1 MGLIA
6 WFKEKIRMLF
16 KTDAEKAFG
25 VETYLSPEMDNA
37 IKLWEQL
44 EGAYDLTPPWVKGK
58 IETVKFS
65 NTIADELAKLI
76 TQNID
81 IKVQGIRA
89 GVMPEQIQKI
99 IDEYVLQKSTDFMC
113 DVAKFG
119 GVMAKWDGKGIQFL
133 RPDMFLVTDFNS
145 NGEILGAIFFSYHA
159 EGKKYYTRAEWH
171 RFEQMKRVV
180 DKSGQTEI
188 VKIYRISNKAFL
200 SVNQNE
206 IGREVPLSTTI
217 WNDISPEVEADNIER
232 LLFRYIKCPTSN
244 TIDPKSPLG
253 VPCFAN
259 CIAEFKALDTAW
271 STMQSENRKSDPMMI
286 VDQTVIMHANELGIE
301 LPEWVVNVGDLDTSN
316 GTGNSPVELWQ
327 PTLQV
332 ASRKE
337 AINFYISVIGF
348 KCGFDPG
355 YFVFDGQTIQMATAT
370 QVRVTQKRT
379 ADTVSSYRD
388 ILDRPMPNGDGRVG
402 AIHDIAYIINV
413 MLLAYGANGVIIP
426 DSENGNYEL
435 FCSFADLLAN
445 EEEDKMF
452 DYQLAQ
458 NGYMSKARFLVRH
471 LGMTEKEALAMV
483 AEAKAEQEPEEERL
497 FGEE

>member
-1 MGLIA
+1 
-6 WFKEKIRMLF
+6 MLF

-25 VETYLSPEMDNA
+25 VETYLSPEMENA

-44 EGAYDLTPPWVKGK
+44 EGAHNLKPPWVKGK
-58 IETVKFS
+58 VETIKFS

-81 IKVQGIRA
+81 IKVQGIRS
-89 GVMPEQIQKI
+89 GIMPEQMQKI
-99 IDEYVLQKSTDFMC
+99 MDEYVLRQSTDFMC
-113 DVAKFG
+113 DVVKFG

-133 RPDMFLVTDFNS
+133 RPDMFLVTEFNS

-159 EGKKYYTRAEWH
+159 EKGRYYTRAEWH
-171 RFEQMKRVV
+171 RFENGTQKNEDGESVSIRR
-180 DKSGQTEI
+180 
-188 VKIYRISNKAFL
+188 YRISNKAFL
-200 SVNQNE
+200 SNNHDDIGWE
-206 IGREVPLSTTI
+206 IPLSKTI
-217 WNDISPEVEADNIER
+217 WSDISPEVTAENIER
-232 LLFRYIKCPTSN
+232 PLFAYIKCPGSN
-244 TIDPKSPLG
+244 TIDSESPLG

-286 VDQTVIMHANELGIE
+286 VDQTVIRNATELGLE
-301 LPEWVVNVGDLDTSN
+301 LPEWVANVGTLDMSN
-316 GTGNSPVELWQ
+316 GTGGDTVQMWQ

-332 ASRKE
+332 APRKE
-337 AINFYISVIGF
+337 AINFYISIIGF

-355 YFVFDGQTIQMATAT
+355 YFVFDGQTVQMATAT

-388 ILDRPMPNGDGRVG
+388 VLDRPMPNGDGRVG

-413 MLLAYGANGVIIP
+413 MLLAYGSDGIIVP
-426 DSENGNYEL
+426 SSENGNYEL
-435 FCSFADLLAN
+435 FCQFADLLQN
-445 EEEDKMF
+445 EEEDRAF

-471 LGMTEKEALAMV
+471 MGLTEEEAIAMV
-483 AEAKAEQEPEEERL
+483 QEAQAEQQPEDDRL
-497 FGEE
+497 FGAE

>member
-1 MGLIA
+1 
-6 WFKEKIRMLF
+6 MLF
-16 KTDAEKAFG
+16 KTDIEKAFG
-25 VETYLSPEMDNA
+25 VETYLSPEMEKA

-44 EGAYDLTPPWVKGK
+44 EGAHDLAPPWVKGK
-58 IETVKFS
+58 VETIKFS

-81 IKVQGIRA
+81 IKVQGIRT
-89 GVMPEQIQKI
+89 GEMPKQMQKI
-99 IDEYVLQKSTDFMC
+99 IDEYVLQQSNDFMC

-133 RPDMFLVTDFNS
+133 RPDMFLVTEFNS

-171 RFEQMKRVV
+171 RFEGRALHLNNDGTAMPVRL
-180 DKSGQTEI
+180 
-188 VKIYRISNKAFL
+188 YRISNKAFK
-200 SVNQNE
+200 SDNKDE
-206 IGREVPLSTTI
+206 IGREVPLSQTI
-217 WNDISPEVEADNIER
+217 WSDIVPEVYAENIEKP
-232 LLFRYIKCPTSN
+232 LFCYIKCPGSN
-244 TIDPKSPLG
+244 IIDPGSPLG

-286 VDQTVIMHANELGIE
+286 VDQTVIKSANELKLE
-301 LPEWVVNVGDLDTSN
+301 LPEWVANVGTLDMSN
-316 GTGNSPVELWQ
+316 GTGGDTVQMWQ

-355 YFVFDGQTIQMATAT
+355 YFVFDGQTVQMATAT

-388 ILDRPMPNGDGRVG
+388 VLDRPMPNGDGRVG

-413 MLLAYGANGVIIP
+413 MLLAYGADGMGIP

-435 FCSFADLLAN
+435 FCSFSDLLAN
-445 EEEDKMF
+445 EEEDAVM
-452 DYQLAQ
+452 DLQLANQ
-458 NGYMSKARFLVRH
+458 GYIPKWKWLVLHR
-471 LGMTEKEALAMV
+471 GYTEAEAKKMV
-483 AEAKAEQEPEEERL
+483 AEAKSENEQGNGGL

>member
-1 MGLIA
+1 
-6 WFKEKIRMLF
+6 MLF

-25 VETYLSPEMDNA
+25 VETYLSPEMENA

-44 EGAYDLTPPWVKGK
+44 EGAHNLTPPWVKGK
-58 IETVKFS
+58 VETIKFS

-81 IKVQGIRA
+81 IKVE
-89 GVMPEQIQKI
+89 GVRSGAMPEQM
-99 IDEYVLQKSTDFMC
+99 QKSIDDYFKKNATEIMC

-119 GVMAKWDGKGIQFL
+119 GVMIKWGRNGIDKM
-133 RPDMFLVTDFNS
+133 RPNRFLVTEYES
-145 NGEILGAIFFSYHA
+145 NKDILGCIFFFCHQN
-159 EGKKYYTRAEWH
+159 GKKIYTRAEWN
-171 RFEQMKRVV
+171 RFEEI
-180 DKSGQTEI
+180 TETNKETGETET
-188 VKIYRISNKAFL
+188 VKVYRISNKAFL
-200 SVNQNE
+200 SDNPNE
-206 IGREVPLSTTI
+206 IGREVPLSSTI
-217 WNDISPEVEADNIER
+217 WKEIKEEMTIPNIKKP
-232 LLFRYIKCPTSN
+232 LFCYIKCPTRN
-244 TIDPKSPLG
+244 TIDPDSPLG
-253 VPCFAN
+253 VPCFTN

-286 VDQTVIMHANELGIE
+286 VDQTVIRNTNDLGME
-301 LPEWVVNVGDLDTSN
+301 LPEWVANVGTLDMSNSN
-316 GTGNSPVELWQ
+316 GGDTVQMWQ

-332 ASRKE
+332 APRKE

-379 ADTVSSYRD
+379 ADTVSAYRD
-388 ILDRPMPNGDGRVG
+388 ILDSPMSNGNGRVG

-413 MLLAYGANGVIIP
+413 MLLRYDKEGNAVNGEEY
-426 DSENGNYEL
+426 ENYKL

-445 EEEDKMF
+445 EEEDAAM
-452 DYQLAQ
+452 DLQLANQ
-458 NGYMSKARFLVRH
+458 GFMAKFRWLILHRGY
-471 LGMTEKEALAMV
+471 TEE
-483 AEAKAEQEPEEERL
+483 EAKKMVEEARKESESNQNSSL